1 MAWISTFSPRSNT
14 RDRLASLLEQQT
26 ERDWDLTLSFCDQ
39 GVDPV
44 VADPLDRFV
53 GKLQQ
58 EIGRPSE
65 ATIAMYAAVP
75 RLAETARGTRE
86 HSGTLATTAGSI
98 ASASEQMAS
107 TLERDLAPNS
117 QQIAELGETVHRAT
131 AECDQYGDAAHQH
144 VEAIG
149 HSVGELAETTE
160 TLSSQAQEISE
171 VVEIID
177 SIAKRT
183 NLLALNAAIEA
194 ARAGESGA
202 GFAVVA
208 EEVRSLAEQTTDAT
222 GRVQGLLDQVQGS
235 VRQTVD
241 QVGQVRSAMGDG
253 LEQVRA
259 TRDRLKEA
267 REASGQL
274 GDGVR
279 AVASATE
286 QMTTTAQSVSG
297 EIQQVAQIAQDLD
310 HRAEEVQTLSDR
322 LESLSG
328 GALDAIG
335 VFRLE
340 THRGAREAV
349 EATAEPFQEQEQLRR
364 DALEQAMRQ
373 ALRGSSTLELFY
385 ATDRQGR
392 QITENVAG
400 EGFDIAYE
408 ESGVGQDWS
417 ARDWFQRAAQ
427 DGQTYV
433 TPLYRSAAS
442 SDYCFTVAV
451 PLVDPFGEV
460 LGVMAADGSLNALQ

>member
-1 MAWISTFSPRSNT
+1 MAWLSTFSPRSNT
-14 RDRLASLLEQQT
+14 SNRLASLLEQQT
-26 ERDWDLTLSFCDQ
+26 ERDWDLTLSFWDQ
-39 GVDPV
+39 GVDSV
-44 VADPLDRFV
+44 VAEPLDRFV

-58 EIGRPSE
+58 EIGRASE
-65 ATIAMYAAVP
+65 ATITMYAEVP
-75 RLAETARGTRE
+75 KLAETARGTRE

-117 QQIAELGETVHRAT
+117 QRIAELGEKVHRAT
-131 AECDQYGDAAHQH
+131 TECDQYGDAAHQH
-144 VEAIG
+144 VETIG
-149 HSVGELAETTE
+149 HSVNELAETTE
-160 TLSSQAQEISE
+160 DLSNQAQEISN
-171 VVEIID
+171 VVDIID
-177 SIAKRT
+177 SIAKST

-208 EEVRSLAEQTTDAT
+208 NEVRSLAEQTSDAT
-222 GRVQGLLDQVQGS
+222 SRIQDMLDQVQGG
-235 VRQTVD
+235 VQQTVD
-241 QVGQVRSAMGDG
+241 RVGQVRSAMEDG

-259 TRDRLKEA
+259 TRDSLKEA
-267 REASGQL
+267 REATGEL

-297 EIQQVAQIAQDLD
+297 EIQQVAKVAQDLD
-310 HRAEEVQTLSDR
+310 NRAEEVQTLSDR

-335 VFRLE
+335 VFRLD
-340 THRGAREAV
+340 THRRARETV
-349 EATAEPFQEQEQLRR
+349 EATADPFQEQEQLQR
-364 DALEQAMRQ
+364 DALEKAMQQ
-373 ALRGSSTLELFY
+373 ALSGSNTLELFY
-385 ATDRQGR
+385 ATDKNGL
-392 QITENVAG
+392 QITENVTAD
-400 EGFDIAYE
+400 GFDIAYE
-408 ESGVGQDWS
+408 ETGVGQDWS
-417 ARDWFQRAAQ
+417 DREWYRRAVQ

-451 PLVDPFGEV
+451 PLLNPFGEV
-460 LGVMAADGSLNALQ
+460 QGVMAADGSLNALH